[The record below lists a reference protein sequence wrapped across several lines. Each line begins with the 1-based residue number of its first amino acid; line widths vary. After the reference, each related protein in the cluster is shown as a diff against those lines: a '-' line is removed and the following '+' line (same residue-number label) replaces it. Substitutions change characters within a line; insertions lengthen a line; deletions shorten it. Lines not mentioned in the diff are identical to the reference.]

1 MGLGVRLGFAK
12 LIAEL
17 RSVRLILE
25 PFDSSK
31 GSFVTVF
38 ITEDCWL
45 VSEGHE
51 GAFKDAVGNRGACHG
66 FFVRGE
72 NVGCKGIVR
81 LFCVGVARCSVR
93 GSCVGRKKIVET
105 LF

>member
-1 MGLGVRLGFAK
+1 MGLGFAK

-81 LFCVGVARCSVR
+81 LFYVCQAGACLSDLVR
-93 GSCVGRKKIVET
+93 VDCVGRKKIVET